1 MLSFSPVRLVFIV
14 EPAVAGGDVEH
25 GVESGLEGEEG
36 ALHQLGGHLRVLAHL
51 ADLAQ
56 LQHRVDVERVAVQ
69 HALKFGP
76 CSLSRFDS
84 EFKAN
89 LQQ

>member
-25 GVESGLEGEEG
+25 GVEGGLEGEEG
-36 ALHQLGGHLRVLAHL
+36 ALHELGGHLGILAHL

-56 LQHRVDVERVAVQ
+56 LQHGVDMERVAVK
-69 HALKFGP
+69 HALE
-76 CSLSRFDS
+76 S
-84 EFKAN
+84 ETRT
-89 LQQ
+89 